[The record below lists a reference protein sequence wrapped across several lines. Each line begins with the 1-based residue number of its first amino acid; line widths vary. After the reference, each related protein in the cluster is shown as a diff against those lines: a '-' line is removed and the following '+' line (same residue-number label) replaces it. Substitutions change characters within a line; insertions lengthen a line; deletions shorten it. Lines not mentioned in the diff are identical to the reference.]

1 MPVVPKVIGH
11 VSSVVHAKMST
22 NVHTLE
28 LEARVTFTL
37 EDSVVTRLYPLVDL
51 ATQHSFSVV
60 RALLRQCDNVEPE
73 LKAYLSA
80 CEEVRTAH
88 GAQSTTD
95 VVVSTLKR
103 KLLHDT
109 MSTLKIVRLWAHKHG
124 EEHERAGEE
133 LCDAQEALDF
143 VISPAQSTDPV
154 EFGTALLQ
162 YETALGRVR
171 LHQDDVRRLK
181 SVVDHDEKCVDR
193 LNRFQIALVQALRDD
208 VDDDDTSAHTV
219 TPCCICGDDAEVT
232 FKCSTG
238 QHAVCADHLSC
249 MVRAM
254 KPLALSADPQQLPC
268 ACDDACGGFF
278 DLSACFSALDAS
290 AMNTLVRRF
299 VLLGERRAASERGAG
314 LADAIRTVVEHLTF
328 VRCPNPACDAVFN
341 EPTAQCSATSCP
353 LCECHICGLCFARFA
368 DTETAHRHARMCLL
382 NPVPGALFM
391 TANDKK
397 KAMEFRFVCGA
408 IECMASYPADM
419 RTTVFGS
426 SLVREAF
433 ENLQLDTLYDN
444 MSFNEGLHVS
454 CPIISTIW
462 TALNLSCA
470 GKFCAY
476 SSQTAGL
483 DRVDHL
489 FTHALNREPSESVDT
504 DGHSF
509 HLKLER
515 WDVFWG
521 NTQAALNGAMEA
533 LPPGVD
539 RTVTVISSA
548 DVEMWDVTVN
558 AVCAVGL
565 DLVAPVEHA
574 HLHLCQ
580 FAVQDAYFR
589 FHNMFEAL
597 ERNTEARD
605 ALLTYM
611 RDCEEASL
619 SLAIALVDAARQL
632 LKQYEDEHVFD
643 LSTRGFDDLGVLHAY
658 ALIFESLDGSSAT
671 EVNRLWHTTLTR
683 IDDSDSDDDDETT
696 MGSPTIQ

>member
-88 GAQSTTD
+88 AAQSTTD

-314 LADAIRTVVEHLTF
+314 LADAVRAVVDCLTF

-353 LCECHICGLCFARFA
+353 LCECHMCGLCCARFA
-368 DTETAHRHARMCLL
+368 DTETAHRHARVCLL
-382 NPVPGALFM
+382 NPEPGALFM
-391 TANDKK
+391 TANDKRR
-397 KAMEFRFVCGA
+397 AMELRFVCGA
-408 IECMASYPADM
+408 IEYLASYPMSM
-419 RTTVFGS
+419 RREVLS
-426 SLVREAF
+426 SAEVKEASN
-433 ENLQLDTLYDN
+433 NLRFVKFDD
-444 MSFNEGLHVS
+444 GLAVAWS
-454 CPIISTIW
+454 CTSGFW
-462 TALNLSCA
+462 TALNLSRA
-470 GKFCAY
+470 GKFTSYTC
-476 SSQTAGL
+476 QTDGL

-605 ALLTYM
+605 ALLIYM
-611 RDCEEASL
+611 RDCEEAAL
-619 SLAIALVDAARQL
+619 SVAVALVDASREL
-632 LKQYEDEHVFD
+632 LKQHEDELVFD
-643 LSTRGFDDLGVLHAY
+643 LSSRGFDDSSVLNAY
-658 ALIFESLDGSSAT
+658 ELFFNTPDESSSAAR
-671 EVNRLWHTTLTR
+671 VHMLWDATLR
-683 IDDSDSDDDDETT
+683 GNDSDSDDDDETT
-696 MGSPTIQ
+696 MG